1 MSQATIHKIN
11 AREILNGRGVP
22 AVEVELTTSLG
33 LSVCAS
39 APSGVSVSSHEA
51 VELRDGGQRY
61 LGKGVLK
68 AVDNVNQMIAPAL
81 AGLEVTD
88 QALVDQRMLELD
100 GTPDKSHL
108 GGNAI
113 TAVSLA
119 AARAG
124 AQTLGIEL
132 YQYLGGVG
140 ADCIPV
146 MCPNMLSGSKT
157 AGNELD
163 FEDYLIVP
171 FGFESI
177 QEALRA
183 GVEVFHR
190 LHRNLEERFGLIAQ
204 ITALA
209 PPLKTS
215 EEAFEMILQAV
226 DQAGYT
232 GRMGLGIDVAAGN
245 FYDPGKDRYVLRAGD
260 TDTAGM
266 IAYYRELVAKYPIVF
281 IEDGLMEDDFAG
293 FAGLTKAVDC
303 LVVGDDLFATNPA
316 RLARGAAL
324 GAGNAML
331 CKVNQ
336 AGSVSEAMAAASA
349 ALRNGYDVVAS
360 VRSGET
366 DDSAQ
371 ADLAVAVGA
380 RLMKIGCP
388 LRGEMVTKY
397 NRLMN
402 ISRQLGRSAVFRGA
416 EFSIQESPA

>member
-1 MSQATIHKIN
+1 MPTIKKIN
-11 AREILNGRGVP
+11 AREIINGRGVP
-22 AVEVELTTSLG
+22 AVEVELTTDRG

-51 VELRDGGQRY
+51 VELRDGGERY
-61 LGKGVLK
+61 LGKGVLR
-68 AVDNVNQMIAPAL
+68 AVENVEQVISPAL
-81 AGLEVTD
+81 AGLDVTD
-88 QALVDQRMLELD
+88 QALVDQRLLEVD

-124 AQTLGIEL
+124 AQSLGLEL
-132 YQYLGGVG
+132 YRYLGGVG
-140 ADCIPV
+140 AKGIPV

-163 FEDYLIVP
+163 FEDYLLVP
-171 FGFESI
+171 YGFESI
-177 QEALRA
+177 EEALRA

-190 LHRNLEERFGLIAQ
+190 LHRNLESRFGLIAQ

-209 PPLKTS
+209 PPMQTS
-215 EEAFEMILQAV
+215 EEAFDMILEAV
-226 DQAGYT
+226 EQAGYAR
-232 GRMGLGIDVAAGN
+232 RMGLGIDVAAGN
-245 FYDPGKDRYVLRAGD
+245 FYDVDKGLYALRAGD
-260 TDTAGM
+260 TDADGM
-266 IAYYRELVAKYPIVF
+266 ISLYRELTDKYPIVF
-281 IEDGLMEDDFAG
+281 IEDGLMEEDFAG
-293 FAGLTKAVDC
+293 FARLTEAVDC
-303 LVVGDDLFATNPA
+303 LVVGDDLFATNTE
-316 RLARGAAL
+316 RLALGAAQ

-336 AGSVSEAMAAASA
+336 AGTVSEAMAAASA
-349 ALRNGYDVVAS
+349 AQRLGYDVVAS

-366 DDSAQ
+366 DDPAQ

-380 RLMKIGCP
+380 SLMKIGCP
-388 LRGEMVTKY
+388 LRGEMITKY

-402 ISRQLGRSAVFRGA
+402 ISRRLGRSAVFHGA
-416 EFSIQESPA
+416 EFGF

>member
-1 MSQATIHKIN
+1 MFMPTIKKIN
-11 AREILNGRGVP
+11 AHEIINGRGVP
-22 AVEVELTTSLG
+22 AVEVELTTDQG
-33 LSVCAS
+33 LTVCAS

-51 VELRDGGQRY
+51 VELRDGGERY
-61 LGKGVLK
+61 LGKGVLR
-68 AVDNVNQMIAPAL
+68 AVENVERVIAPAL

-88 QALVDQRMLELD
+88 QALVDQRLLEVD

-124 AQTLGIEL
+124 AQSLGLEL
-132 YQYLGGVG
+132 YRYLGGVRATG
-140 ADCIPV
+140 IPV

-163 FEDYLIVP
+163 FEDYLLVP
-171 FGFESI
+171 YGFGSI
-177 QEALRA
+177 EEALRA

-190 LHRNLEERFGLIAQ
+190 LHRNLERRFGLIAQ

-209 PPLKTS
+209 PPMQTS
-215 EEAFEMILQAV
+215 EEAFDMILEAV
-226 DQAGYT
+226 EQAGYT

-245 FYDPGKDRYVLRAGD
+245 FYDPDKGLYALRAGD
-260 TDTAGM
+260 TDADGM
-266 IAYYRELVAKYPIVF
+266 IALYRELVASYPIIF
-281 IEDGLMEDDFAG
+281 IEDGLMEEDFTG
-293 FAGLTKAVDC
+293 FARLTEAVDC
-303 LVVGDDLFATNPA
+303 LVVGDDLFATNTQ
-316 RLARGAAL
+316 RLALGAAA

-336 AGSVSEAMAAASA
+336 AGTVSEAMAAASA
-349 ALRNGYDVVAS
+349 AQRLGYDVVAS

-366 DDSAQ
+366 DDPAQ

-380 RLMKIGCP
+380 SLMKIGCP
-388 LRGEMVTKY
+388 LRGEMITKY

-402 ISRQLGRSAVFRGA
+402 ISRRLGRSAVFHGA
-416 EFSIQESPA
+416 DFNS